1 MRIILT
7 PRSVRRGLK
16 SNIIS
21 ILGMSLA
28 FTVTVFISIY
38 VYHQISI
45 DRSQSNY
52 DSIYR
57 LELGTWASLTGGVIP
72 WVAEQ
77 FPEVESYAR
86 IGGAFWES
94 TLEYEKEYH
103 SIDHAMFMDGEPF
116 SVFDFKIIYGD
127 PVTALEPPNA
137 IILTESVAK
146 RIFSDLNP
154 VGKVI
159 NYNRDFPLVVTA
171 VIEDP
176 ADIHLNFQVIINFRQ
191 LAGLMFD
198 GNERYMSEIVGSQN
212 YMGYFVLSSDRAD
225 ELAEKIKSGLV
236 EMNLYNKDNPPSYS
250 FRPFSDIYFADDVR
264 PEMGVIHGNK
274 QIVIALIFVALFVL
288 IIATINYINVSTA
301 EGISRTREVGLK
313 KLLGSDRATLFTQFI
328 TESTILCLVSMIF
341 AVLIILILYQWF
353 QTTLGLNLPSLTEL
367 PAFMYFILFGIFLIV
382 SISGGLYPALYLS
395 SLKPGSLITTS
406 LRTGGRGLILRRIL
420 MLAQFIIA
428 IFLTIQSIGIFKQ
441 YTYMKTTDP
450 GIDINRIIQFELPD
464 YLAERSDA
472 IREALK
478 EYPDIE
484 EITFSGQPLGSV
496 RNTRTLTSPR
506 NQEDIPFRLQIIDP
520 EHIKVLGFDMLSG
533 TFFSRDMGSERY
545 LSVIINETGARA
557 MGYDPPETITGLKW
571 RPGGAEEYTFIGVVK
586 DYHFNSLEVP
596 IQPSLLVWMDGQM
609 KASLRFSSNNIPEVI
624 SHIEA
629 VWKSF
634 EPDKP
639 LTYRFL
645 EETFDSHYTGEQRLG
660 RLISIFTVIAVIIA
674 CFGVYGIS
682 AFMARRMAKNISLRK
697 VMGAETITVIE
708 HFTREYFWLVIIAA
722 VISIPLG
729 YLYINHWLERFPYQT
744 DISGW
749 IFIAAF
755 LLNLFVTVSTILY
768 HALRTATLNPARV
781 LRYE

>member
-7 PRSVRRGLK
+7 PRSVLRGLK

-28 FTVTVFISIY
+28 FAVAVFISIY

-94 TLEYEKEYH
+94 TIEYEEEYH
-103 SIDHAMFMDGEPF
+103 SIDHVMFMDGEPF
-116 SVFDFKIIYGD
+116 SVFDFNIIYGN

-137 IILTESVAK
+137 LILTESVAR
-146 RIFSDLNP
+146 RIFNKQNP
-154 VGKVI
+154 VGTVI
-159 NYNRDFPLVVTA
+159 NYNRDYPLVVTA

-176 ADIHLNFQVIINFRQ
+176 SDIHLNFQVIINFRQ
-191 LAGLMFD
+191 LAGLMFGGD
-198 GNERYMSEIVGSQN
+198 DRYMSEIIGSQN
-212 YMGYFVLSSDRAD
+212 YMGYFVLNSDRAD

-236 EMNLYNKDNPPSYS
+236 EMNLYNKDNPPPYS

-274 QIVIALIFVALFVL
+274 QIVVALIFVALFVL

-328 TESTILCLVSMIF
+328 TESAILCFVSMIF
-341 AVLIILILYQWF
+341 AVLLILILYHWF
-353 QTTLGLNLPSLTEL
+353 QSTLGLNLPALTEL
-367 PAFMYFILFGIFLIV
+367 PVFMYFILIGIFIIV

-395 SLKPGSLITTS
+395 SLQPGNLLSTS
-406 LRTGGRGLILRRIL
+406 LRSGGRGLMIRRIL

-441 YTYMKTTDP
+441 YKYMKTGDS

-496 RNTRTLTSPR
+496 RNTRTFTSPL
-506 NQEDIPFRLQIIDP
+506 NQEEIPFRLQLIDP
-520 EHIKVLGFDMLSG
+520 EHIQVLGLNMLSG

-545 LSVIINETGARA
+545 LSVVINETGARA

-571 RPGGAEEYTFIGVVK
+571 RPGGVDEYTFIGVVK

-624 SHIEA
+624 SHIEE

-639 LTYRFL
+639 LSYSFL
-645 EETFDSHYTGEQRLG
+645 EETYNSHYTGEQRLG
-660 RLISIFTVIAVIIA
+660 RLISIFTIIAVIIA

-682 AFMARRMAKNISLRK
+682 AFMARKMAKNISLRK
-697 VMGAETITVIE
+697 VMGAETVTVIE

-749 IFIAAF
+749 IFIVAF
-755 LLNLFVTVSTILY
+755 LLNLFVTISTILY
-768 HALRTATLNPARV
+768 HALRTASLNPARV